1 MENDVNSTI
10 DAAVIKMADKA
21 RVEVDANKALHFSQS
36 ALNLANTKATL
47 FGCKAAGSSE
57 SSKKTS

>member
-1 MENDVNSTI
+1 MDDVNSTI

-36 ALNLANTKATL
+36 ALNLAQTKSVL
-47 FGCKAAGSSE
+47 LECKTGGSSE
-57 SSKKTS
+57 SSKKNS